1 MIKYIIILLSFLGG
15 LGGNNPREIARI
27 NRLKKDAELFFKQ
40 NNFQEAAKKYIFL
53 SDSMEVDDPEIMLN
67 LAHCYYHM
75 NDTASAKT
83 AYQNV
88 AALGSKP
95 AKSIA
100 YQQLGVMAKKPESLE
115 ESLQL
120 MKAAVKEDP
129 SNMDARYDYEVVKKL
144 IEQQKQDQQQQQD
157 QNDNE
162 QNKDDKRQNEEE
174 KNQEQQQNQQQDQEK
189 DKGEQQ
195 QEDQQQEQEG
205 EEGEEQEQQQQ
216 QEGEESEE
224 QKEQEASTQEKLQE
238 MNISEE
244 MARKILEAMR
254 NNEIQYIQQQKRKAT
269 KRPESDKPDW

>member
-1 MIKYIIILLSFLGG
+1 MIKYFIILLSLI
-15 LGGNNPREIARI
+15 GNNPKEIAKI
-27 NRLKKDAELFFKQ
+27 NRLKKDAEHFFKQ
-40 NNFQEAAKKYIFL
+40 HNFQEAAKKYTYL
-53 SDSMEVDDPEIMLN
+53 TDSMNVEDPEVMLN
-67 LAHCYYHM
+67 LAHCYYYM
-75 NDTASAKT
+75 SDTANAKT

-88 AALGSKP
+88 AALGSRP

-120 MKAAVKEDP
+120 MKAAVKENPD
-129 SNMDARYDYEVVKKL
+129 NMDARYDYEVVKKL
-144 IEQQKQDQQQQQD
+144 IEKQKEEQQQQQD
-157 QNDNE
+157 QNKNE
-162 QNKDDKRQNEEE
+162 ENQEDKQQNEEE
-174 KNQEQQQNQQQDQEK
+174 QNQEQQQNQNQDQEK

-195 QEDQQQEQEG
+195 QQEQQQEQEG
-205 EEGEEQEQQQQ
+205 EEGEEQEQQQE
-216 QEGEESEE
+216 QEGEEGDE
-224 QKEQEASTQEKLQE
+224 QKEQEASTQEKLEE